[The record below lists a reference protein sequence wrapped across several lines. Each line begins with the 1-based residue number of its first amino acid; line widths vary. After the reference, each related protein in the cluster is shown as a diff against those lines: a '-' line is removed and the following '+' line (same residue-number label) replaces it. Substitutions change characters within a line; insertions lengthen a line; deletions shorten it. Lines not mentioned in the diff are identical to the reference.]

1 MLTLFFI
8 IPFAI
13 MRKQTKIPELTEA
26 ISEVI
31 KDLYKENRKALLDV
45 NNDYYS
51 EFGKNLA
58 LERYTST
65 DHNITCSKLFAI
77 CDYFEISMSEFFN
90 RVEEKNR
97 LLKFDKSRK
106 GNLVRKAYKEMEN
119 K

>member
-1 MLTLFFI
+1 
-8 IPFAI
+8 

-31 KDLYKENRKALLDV
+31 KDLYKKSEKSILDM
-45 NNDYYS
+45 NNEYYS

-77 CDYFEISMSEFFN
+77 CDYFEISMSEFFK
-90 RVEEKNR
+90 RVEDKNKLLKYGKDHKGFLVKKAYQELENEEKN
-97 LLKFDKSRK
+97 KRK
-106 GNLVRKAYKEMEN
+106 Q
-119 K
+119 